1 MLLKFVQAHTNNSTP
16 TAAAVEHC
24 SFMDKQS
31 PHLLLRVPTPH
42 QQALSFCDST
52 PRELKRW
59 VAGLPKAN
67 LGETARLL
75 YQALVEL
82 NQLVC
87 TADIRLQLLELL
99 RPEVYYVCNHLE
111 RHFLNQAVVLDERPR
126 KVANLCQALQN
137 HLAIGYKLIVVQEV
151 GSTAREPLQR
161 LVTALQRATH
171 SLCGS
176 LIRASQLY
184 CPVPE
189 GLWLELH
196 QLYQIGCNQQL
207 QRLNVRDEQSKQT
220 ANPSLSLE
228 QSYLVAL
235 LLGCARC
242 NQLRQSGIARLAD
255 ALESWCALAKLQS
268 ISQASSLFAIAPLVD
283 GPARYKSL
291 FAAGDRSNLLG
302 LDSQPLADAIKEY
315 LSLPAESRGQ
325 SKLQVPEGF
334 SLDVLQHLSAAWGDI
349 SERTF
354 ARNNG
359 QGSLTLS
366 IGMSAVHYFISGQTS
381 FNEVLKKP
389 AQAVNFTAQG
399 LDKGPD
405 IWGGAFD
412 AQRITHWEPGL
423 PMEEI
428 VYQGRDA
435 AKTEHRQLDDAA
447 GELYPTFSLSIVNHS
462 PGGYCLSWPK
472 EVPGQLQA
480 GEILGLQ
487 DSPNQAWSVAVV
499 RWIRQ
504 VRGGGTQMGIELVA
518 PFAQPCGLQLMR
530 KTEQHSQFLRALLL
544 PAIAAISRPATLITP
559 RLPFQEGNKVLINL
573 NGSEQ
578 RAVLSRKQTSTGSFT
593 QFEYRS
599 VEQADAPQGKPVTA
613 PGSQAKAGEEDFDS
627 LWKSL

>member
-1 MLLKFVQAHTNNSTP
+1 
-16 TAAAVEHC
+16 
-24 SFMDKQS
+24 MDKQS
-31 PHLLLRVPTPH
+31 PHLLLRVPTP
-42 QQALSFCDST
+42 QQQQLTFCEPN

-82 NQLVC
+82 NQLAC
-87 TADIRLQLLELL
+87 TADTRLQLLELL
-99 RPEVYYVCNHLE
+99 RPEVYYVCKHLE

-161 LVTALQRATH
+161 LVTALQRASH

-196 QLYQIGCNQQL
+196 QLYQIGCNQAL
-207 QRLNVRDEQSKQT
+207 QHISVRDEQAQPAAT
-220 ANPSLSLE
+220 PSLSLE
-228 QSYLVAL
+228 QTYLVAL

-242 NQLRQSGIARLAD
+242 NQMRQSGIARLAE
-255 ALESWCALAKLQS
+255 ALEPWCALAKLQPAS
-268 ISQASSLFAIAPLVD
+268 LASSLFAIAPLVD
-283 GPARYKSL
+283 GPPRYKSL
-291 FAAGDRSNLLG
+291 FPVGEQSKLLG
-302 LDSQPLADAIKEY
+302 IDSQPLADAIREY
-315 LSLPAESRGQ
+315 LLLPVENRKQ
-325 SKLQVPEGF
+325 SQLQVPDGF
-334 SLDVLQHLSAAWGDI
+334 SLDVLQHLGAAWGDI

-354 ARNNG
+354 QRNNG
-359 QGSLTLS
+359 QGTLTLS
-366 IGMSAVHYFISGQTS
+366 IGMSSVHYFIAGQVAFS
-381 FNEVLKKP
+381 EVLKKTAHTVKFS
-389 AQAVNFTAQG
+389 AQAV
-399 LDKGPD
+399 DSGPD

-412 AQRITHWEPGL
+412 AQRITQWEPGL

-428 VYQGRDA
+428 VYRAQDSTKPEPVPA
-435 AKTEHRQLDDAA
+435 EEETV
-447 GELYPTFSLSIVNHS
+447 ELYPTYNLTIINHS

-487 DSPNQAWSVAVV
+487 DSPEQAWSVAVV

-573 NGSEQ
+573 NGNEQ

-593 QFEYRS
+593 QFEYRN
-599 VEQADAPQGKPVTA
+599 VELSNAPQGKPVTA
-613 PGSQAKAGEEDFDS
+613 PSGQVKAGEEDFDS